1 MKGTYLLVLK
11 LEYGVSIKDR
21 WRLEPGLYA
30 YVGSAMNDLVARV
43 SRHLRKE
50 KKKHWHI
57 DHLLEHAKI
66 LSVIMIPSELRLE
79 ESLSLALSERFDGPV
94 GFGSSDL
101 KVKTNLYRVDQI
113 DELFKVIGGFLQRG
127 G

>member
-1 MKGTYLLVLK
+1 MKGAYLLVLK

-21 WRLEPGLYA
+21 WRLEPGLYV

-43 SRHLRKE
+43 SRHLWKE

-57 DHLLEHAKI
+57 DHLLEHARI

-79 ESLSLALSERFDGPV
+79 ESLSLALSKRFDGPA

-101 KVKTNLYRVDQI
+101 KVKTNLYRVDEI
-113 DELFKVIGGFLQRG
+113 GELFKVVSDFLQRG